1 MNEQLKAAVY
11 GFAVGDALGVPYE
24 FKSRKTFKCKGMTG
38 FGTWD
43 QPPGT
48 WSDDTSMVLATCDS
62 IRERGYIDPLDIMQR
77 FAEWRNHAKYTAH
90 GELFDIGTTTKMAID
105 NFTVRGIPAMECGM
119 DGEQCAGNGSL
130 MRILPVE
137 FYLQAQ
143 PAAGRYEIIRN
154 VSALTHAHICCT
166 LGCFLYCAVAGEII
180 QHRERFKLA
189 TLLVRGVIRAVDDL
203 RQVADADD
211 NRELHYYSRIIDRS
225 VYELPADEIESSGYV
240 VDTLEAAL
248 WCLANTN
255 SYRECLLWAVN
266 LGEDADTVAAVAGS
280 LAGLYYGYDSIPHEW
295 LAGLNNKEMIVRV
308 CG

>member
-1 MNEQLKAAVY
+1 MTDYILNGVL
-11 GFAVGDALGVPYE
+11 GLAVGDALGQPAQG
-24 FKSRKTFKCKGMTG
+24 KTRESLKFSPVLEMKQGL
-38 FGTWD
+38 
-43 QPPGT
+43 
-48 WSDDTSMVLATCDS
+48 WSDDTSLTLCTLAS
-62 IRERGYIDPLDIMQR
+62 LRENGWRLDYHDLLRR
-77 FAEWRNHAKYTAH
+77 FAKWLEYGYLTPEGAA
-90 GELFDIGTTTKMAID
+90 FDIGATTKQALL
-105 NFTVRGIPAMECGM
+105 NYLNGVPLER
-119 DGEQCAGNGSL
+119 CAPRNEWNCGNGSL

-143 PAAGRYEIIRN
+143 PEANRYETIRN

-166 LGCFLYCAVAGEII
+166 LGCFLYCAVADEII

-189 TLLVRGVIRAVDDL
+189 TLLIRGVIKAENDL
-203 RQVADADD
+203 QQVADADD
-211 NRELHYYSRIIDRS
+211 KRELHYYSRILDRS
-225 VYELPADEIESSGYV
+225 VYTLPAAEIESSSYV

-266 LGEDADTVAAVAGS
+266 LGDDADTVAAVAGS

-295 LAGLNNKEMIVRV
+295 LAGLKNKEMIVRV

>member
-1 MNEQLKAAVY
+1 MTDYILNGVL
-11 GFAVGDALGVPYE
+11 GLAVGDALGQPAQG
-24 FKSRKTFKCKGMTG
+24 KTRESLKFSPVLEMRQGL
-38 FGTWD
+38 
-43 QPPGT
+43 
-48 WSDDTSMVLATCDS
+48 WSDDTSLTLCTLAS
-62 IRERGYIDPLDIMQR
+62 LRENDWRIDYNDLLRR
-77 FAEWRNHAKYTAH
+77 FAKWLEYGYLTPEGVA
-90 GELFDIGTTTKMAID
+90 FDIGATTKQALL
-105 NFTVRGIPAMECGM
+105 NYLNGVSLEC
-119 DGEQCAGNGSL
+119 CAPRNEWNCGNGSL

-180 QHRERFKLA
+180 QHREHFKLA

-295 LAGLNNKEMIVRV
+295 LAGLKNKEMIVRV

>member
-1 MNEQLKAAVY
+1 M
-11 GFAVGDALGVPYE
+11 
-24 FKSRKTFKCKGMTG
+24 
-38 FGTWD
+38 
-43 QPPGT
+43 
-48 WSDDTSMVLATCDS
+48 
-62 IRERGYIDPLDIMQR
+62 
-77 FAEWRNHAKYTAH
+77 
-90 GELFDIGTTTKMAID
+90 
-105 NFTVRGIPAMECGM
+105 CG
-119 DGEQCAGNGSL
+119 
-130 MRILPVE
+130 
-137 FYLQAQ
+137 
-143 PAAGRYEIIRN
+143 
-154 VSALTHAHICCT
+154 
-166 LGCFLYCAVAGEII
+166 
-180 QHRERFKLA
+180 
-189 TLLVRGVIRAVDDL
+189 GVIRAVDDL

-295 LAGLNNKEMIVRV
+295 LAGLKKNKEMIVRV

>member
-1 MNEQLKAAVY
+1 M
-11 GFAVGDALGVPYE
+11 
-24 FKSRKTFKCKGMTG
+24 
-38 FGTWD
+38 
-43 QPPGT
+43 
-48 WSDDTSMVLATCDS
+48 
-62 IRERGYIDPLDIMQR
+62 
-77 FAEWRNHAKYTAH
+77 
-90 GELFDIGTTTKMAID
+90 
-105 NFTVRGIPAMECGM
+105 
-119 DGEQCAGNGSL
+119 
-130 MRILPVE
+130 PVE

-255 SYRECLLWAVN
+255 SYREWLLWAVN

-295 LAGLNNKEMIVRV
+295 LAGLKNKEMIVRV

>member
-1 MNEQLKAAVY
+1 MTDYILNGVL
-11 GFAVGDALGVPYE
+11 GLAVGDALGQPAQG
-24 FKSRKTFKCKGMTG
+24 KTRESLKFSPVLEMRQGL
-38 FGTWD
+38 
-43 QPPGT
+43 
-48 WSDDTSMVLATCDS
+48 WSDDTSLTLCTLAS
-62 IRERGYIDPLDIMQR
+62 LRENDWRLDYHDLLRR
-77 FAEWRNHAKYTAH
+77 FAKWLEYGYLTPEGVA
-90 GELFDIGTTTKMAID
+90 FDIGATTKQALL
-105 NFTVRGIPAMECGM
+105 NYLNGVPLEC
-119 DGEQCAGNGSL
+119 CAPRNEWNCGNGSL
-130 MRILPVE
+130 MRILAVE